1 MKITQNSKCP
11 CKSGQKYKKCCKT
24 FHDGEFPKTALLLMK
39 SRFSAYAIGLS
50 DYIIETT
57 YKTHENFK
65 NPSWKTDTDYFS
77 SNTKFLNLKILDVKN
92 GFEESFVTFKAT
104 LLSNANNDISFTEK
118 SRFLKEDNR
127 WFYESGEIFS
137 K

>member
-65 NPSWKTDTDYFS
+65 NPVGKLIQTT
-77 SNTKFLNLKILDVKN
+77 FLVIQN
-92 GFEESFVTFKAT
+92 F
-104 LLSNANNDISFTEK
+104 
-118 SRFLKEDNR
+118 
-127 WFYESGEIFS
+127 
-137 K
+137 